1 MEPGGN
7 AAAELD
13 MLILLDLTGE
23 FSLTVAPFQM
33 MVNVA
38 FIAFARI
45 FGPHA
50 QIPRLPGS
58 RARPAP
64 TLNTLHTGA
73 MHPRLN
79 PRAWSLA
86 RQLLALQV
94 GVVAVVVLV
103 AGAAAYFQAAESSQA
118 SASARVLAV
127 ARSVAASPLVRS
139 ALLAPDPS
147 AILQPYSVRVGRD
160 TGSDF
165 VVVMNTK
172 GIRYSHP
179 KPDLIGKRFSGHI
192 DAAVAGGV
200 VLETYGGSFGPSE
213 RAVVP
218 VLSDNGKVLAL
229 VSVGVTR
236 AAVAKELAQHVP
248 ALLAAGIAA
257 LLLAAGGSA
266 LVSRRLR
273 RQTHG
278 LGPDELSRMYEFYD
292 AVLHAMRE
300 GLVLL
305 DQEGRLMLANDEARR
320 LLDLS
325 EEWAGLRFDEL
336 GLPAPMTEALEGGR
350 EVSDAIHLT
359 ASRVLVVNQAPA
371 RWEGRE
377 LGTVLT
383 LRDHTDLQA
392 LTGELD
398 SARGL
403 AEALR
408 SQAHEAANRLHS
420 VISLIELGRTEQALA
435 FATEE
440 LALAQQ
446 LTDLVVSA
454 VHEPVLAALLL
465 GKAAEANER
474 GVKLE
479 VDPASSVPESVIPA
493 RDLVT
498 VVGNLLDNAIDAA
511 AGAPGPRRVGF
522 SSWTEDEP
530 SEGGTA
536 GTLVLRV
543 SDSGPGLDKD
553 SVTQA
558 FTRGWSTKS
567 DERLIGH
574 GLGLALVGQVAHRN
588 RGTVE
593 VSRAGDEL
601 CDYPVLRDALPHQAT
616 SDGAGFGS
624 ARYVGAVF
632 TVRFPLPVAVGP

>member
-1 MEPGGN
+1 VGQAHLEQ
-7 AAAELD
+7 A
-13 MLILLDLTGE
+13 
-23 FSLTVAPFQM
+23 
-33 MVNVA
+33 
-38 FIAFARI
+38 
-45 FGPHA
+45 
-50 QIPRLPGS
+50 
-58 RARPAP
+58 
-64 TLNTLHTGA
+64 HTDA

-86 RQLLALQV
+86 RQLFALQV
-94 GVVAVVVLV
+94 VVVVVVVLA
-103 AGAAAYFQAAESSQA
+103 AGLASYLQARNSSQA
-118 SASARVLAV
+118 STDVRVLAV
-127 ARSVAASPLVRS
+127 ARSVADSPVIRS
-139 ALLAPDPS
+139 ALLTPNPS
-147 AILQPYSVRVGRD
+147 AILQPYAEKVRLD
-160 TGSDF
+160 TGTDY
-165 VVVMNTK
+165 VVVMTTQ
-172 GIRYSHP
+172 GIRFSHP
-179 KPDLIGKRFSGHI
+179 KTELIGKRFSGHI
-192 DAAVAGGV
+192 DAAVAGGF

-213 RAVVP
+213 RTVVP
-218 VLSDNGKVLAL
+218 VRADDGTVIAL

-236 AAVAKELAQHVP
+236 AAVAAELAQQMP
-248 ALLAAGIAA
+248 TLLAAGVAA

-266 LVSRRLR
+266 LVARRLR

-278 LGPDELSRMYEFYD
+278 LGPDELGRMYEFYD

-305 DQEGRLMLANDEARR
+305 DQGGKLMLANDEARR
-320 LLDLS
+320 LLELPAD
-325 EEWAGLRFDEL
+325 WAGHRLDEL
-336 GLPAPMTEALEGGR
+336 GLPAPMTEALEGGC
-350 EVSDAIHLT
+350 EVADAIHLT
-359 ASRVLVVNQAPA
+359 STRVLVVNQAPA

-420 VISLIELGRTEQALA
+420 VISLIELGRTDQALT

-474 GVKLE
+474 GVALE

-522 SSWTEDEP
+522 SSWIEDALCEDGIA
-530 SEGGTA
+530 S
-536 GTLVLRV
+536 TLVLQV

-553 SVTQA
+553 SVTRA
-558 FTRGWSTKS
+558 FTRGWSTKT
-567 DERLIGH
+567 DKRLIGH
-574 GLGLALVGQVAHRN
+574 GLGLALVGQVTARN

-593 VSRAGDEL
+593 VSRAGESL
-601 CDYPVLRDALPHQAT
+601 REYPVLRDALLRRA
-616 SDGAGFGS
+616 SSGGAGFG
-624 ARYVGAVF
+624 GAVF
-632 TVRFPLPVAVGP
+632 TVRFPLPVGVTT

>member
-1 MEPGGN
+1 M
-7 AAAELD
+7 
-13 MLILLDLTGE
+13 
-23 FSLTVAPFQM
+23 
-33 MVNVA
+33 
-38 FIAFARI
+38 
-45 FGPHA
+45 
-50 QIPRLPGS
+50 
-58 RARPAP
+58 RA
-64 TLNTLHTGA
+64 H
-73 MHPRLN
+73 LN
-79 PRAWSLA
+79 PRTWSLA
-86 RQLLALQV
+86 LQLFALQV
-94 GVVAVVVLV
+94 AVVTVVVLV
-103 AGAAAYFQAAESSQA
+103 GGAAAYLQARESSQSYA
-118 SASARVLAV
+118 RARVLAV

-147 AILQPYSVRVGRD
+147 AILQPYTEQVGRD

-165 VVVMNTK
+165 VVVMTTK

-179 KPDLIGKRFSGHI
+179 KRELIGQRFSGHI

-200 VLETYGGSFGPSE
+200 VLEAYGGSFGPSE

-218 VLSDNGKVLAL
+218 VRGDNGTVLAL

-236 AAVAKELAQHVP
+236 VAVARELAQHVP
-248 ALLAAGIAA
+248 ALLVAGIAA

-278 LGPDELSRMYEFYD
+278 LAPGELSRMYEFYD

-305 DQEGRLMLANDEARR
+305 DQDGRLMLANDEARR
-320 LLDLS
+320 LLDLPGN
-325 EEWAGLRFDEL
+325 WAGLRLDQL
-336 GLPAPMTEALEGGR
+336 GLPAPMADALRGGCV
-350 EVSDAIHLT
+350 VSDSIHLT
-359 ASRVLVVNQAPA
+359 ANRVLVVNQAPA
-371 RWEGRE
+371 RWEGRD
-377 LGTVLT
+377 LGTVMT

-420 VISLIELGRTEQALA
+420 VISLIELGRTEQALT

-446 LTDLVVSA
+446 LTDLVVGA

-511 AGAPGPRRVGF
+511 AGSPGPRRVGF
-522 SSWTEDEP
+522 SSWVQDDASGP
-530 SEGGTA
+530 GIAS
-536 GTLVLRV
+536 TLVLEV

-553 SVTQA
+553 SAAKA
-558 FTRGWSTKS
+558 FTRGWSTKT
-567 DERLIGH
+567 DKRLIGH

-588 RGTVE
+588 GGTVE
-593 VSRAGDEL
+593 VSRAGDGL
-601 CDYPVLRDALPHQAT
+601 GAYPVLRDALRHRAT
-616 SDGAGFGS
+616 SAGAGFGS
-624 ARYVGAVF
+624 STYIGAVF
-632 TVRFPLPVAVGP
+632 TVRFPLPVAVAP

>member
-1 MEPGGN
+1 MH
-7 AAAELD
+7 
-13 MLILLDLTGE
+13 T
-23 FSLTVAPFQM
+23 
-33 MVNVA
+33 
-38 FIAFARI
+38 
-45 FGPHA
+45 
-50 QIPRLPGS
+50 RLG
-58 RARPAP
+58 
-64 TLNTLHTGA
+64 
-73 MHPRLN
+73 

-86 RQLLALQV
+86 RQLFALQV
-94 GVVAVVVLV
+94 VVVAVVLLA
-103 AGAAAYFQAAESSQA
+103 AGAAAYLQARQSSQA

-139 ALLAPDPS
+139 ALRAPDPS
-147 AILQPYSVRVGRD
+147 AILQPYAERVRRD
-160 TGSDF
+160 TGADF
-165 VVVMNTK
+165 VVVMTTK

-218 VLSDNGKVLAL
+218 VRTDNNGKVLAL

-236 AAVAKELAQHVP
+236 VAVARELARQVP
-248 ALLAAGIAA
+248 ALLTAGIAA

-266 LVSRRLR
+266 LVARRLR

-278 LGPDELSRMYEFYD
+278 LGPDELGRMYEFYD

-305 DQEGRLMLANDEARR
+305 DQDGRLMLANDEARR
-320 LLDLS
+320 LLDLPG
-325 EEWAGLRFDEL
+325 EWAGLRLDEL
-336 GLPAPMTEALEGGR
+336 GLPAPMTEALEGGC

-359 ASRVLVVNQAPA
+359 SNRVLVVNQAPA

-420 VISLIELGRTEQALA
+420 VISLIELGRPEQALT
-435 FATEE
+435 FATAE
-440 LALAQQ
+440 LALAQR
-446 LTDLVVSA
+446 LTDLVVNA
-454 VHEPVLAALLL
+454 VDEPVLAALLL

-474 GVKLE
+474 GVALE
-479 VDPASSVPESVIPA
+479 VDPASNVPESVVPA

-522 SSWTEDEP
+522 SSWIEDAP
-530 SEGGTA
+530 NGRGIA
-536 GTLVLRV
+536 GTLVLQV
-543 SDSGPGLDKD
+543 SDSGPGLDQA
-553 SVTQA
+553 SAARA
-558 FTRGWSTKS
+558 FTRGWSTKP
-567 DERLIGH
+567 DKRLIGH
-574 GLGLALVGQVAHRN
+574 GLGLALVGQVTHRN
-588 RGTVE
+588 RGTV
-593 VSRAGDEL
+593 VVGRADDPMPGHPMLHAAVRRE
-601 CDYPVLRDALPHQAT
+601 AA
-616 SDGAGFGS
+616 F
-624 ARYVGAVF
+624 VGAVF
-632 TVRFPLPVAVGP
+632 TVRFPLPVTVAP

>member
-1 MEPGGN
+1 MH
-7 AAAELD
+7 
-13 MLILLDLTGE
+13 T
-23 FSLTVAPFQM
+23 
-33 MVNVA
+33 
-38 FIAFARI
+38 
-45 FGPHA
+45 
-50 QIPRLPGS
+50 RLG
-58 RARPAP
+58 
-64 TLNTLHTGA
+64 
-73 MHPRLN
+73 

-86 RQLLALQV
+86 RQLFALQV
-94 GVVAVVVLV
+94 VVVAVVLLA
-103 AGAAAYFQAAESSQA
+103 AGAAAYLQARQSSQA

-139 ALLAPDPS
+139 ALRAPDPS
-147 AILQPYSVRVGRD
+147 AILQPYAERVRRD
-160 TGSDF
+160 TGADF
-165 VVVMNTK
+165 VVVMTTK

-179 KPDLIGKRFSGHI
+179 KPNLIGKRFSGHI

-218 VLSDNGKVLAL
+218 VRTDNNGKVLAL

-236 AAVAKELAQHVP
+236 VAVARELAQQVP
-248 ALLAAGIAA
+248 ALLIAGIAA

-266 LVSRRLR
+266 LVARRLR

-278 LGPDELSRMYEFYD
+278 LGPDELGRMYEFYD

-305 DQEGRLMLANDEARR
+305 DQDGRLMLANDEARR
-320 LLDLS
+320 LLDLPG
-325 EEWAGLRFDEL
+325 EWAGLRLDEL
-336 GLPAPMTEALEGGR
+336 GLPAPMTEALEGGC

-359 ASRVLVVNQAPA
+359 SNRVLVVNQAPA

-420 VISLIELGRTEQALA
+420 VISLIELGRTEQALT

-440 LALAQQ
+440 LTLAQQ

-474 GVKLE
+474 GVTLE

-522 SSWTEDEP
+522 SSWIEDAP
-530 SEGGTA
+530 TSEGIA
-536 GTLVLRV
+536 SVLVLQV
-543 SDSGPGLDKD
+543 SDSGPGLDKA
-553 SVTQA
+553 SVTRA

-567 DERLIGH
+567 DKRLIGH
-574 GLGLALVGQVAHRN
+574 GLGLALVGQVTHRN

-593 VSRAGDEL
+593 VSRAGETL
-601 CDYPVLRDALPHQAT
+601 REYPVLRDALEHRAAFG
-616 SDGAGFGS
+616 GAVYG
-624 ARYVGAVF
+624 GAVF
-632 TVRFPLPVAVGP
+632 TVRFPLPVAVAP

>member
-1 MEPGGN
+1 
-7 AAAELD
+7 
-13 MLILLDLTGE
+13 
-23 FSLTVAPFQM
+23 
-33 MVNVA
+33 
-38 FIAFARI
+38 
-45 FGPHA
+45 
-50 QIPRLPGS
+50 
-58 RARPAP
+58 
-64 TLNTLHTGA
+64 

-86 RQLLALQV
+86 RQLFALQV
-94 GVVAVVVLV
+94 VVVAVVVLA
-103 AGAAAYFQAAESSQA
+103 AGAASYLQARQSSQA
-118 SASARVLAV
+118 STSARVLAV

-147 AILQPYSVRVGRD
+147 AILQPYTVRVGRD
-160 TGSDF
+160 TGTDF
-165 VVVMNTK
+165 VVVMTTK

-179 KPDLIGKRFSGHI
+179 KPELIGKRFSGHI

-218 VLSDNGKVLAL
+218 VRADNGKVLAL

-236 AAVAKELAQHVP
+236 AAVARELSRQVP
-248 ALLAAGIAA
+248 ALLIAGIVA

-266 LVSRRLR
+266 LVAQRLR

-278 LGPDELSRMYEFYD
+278 LGPDELGRMYEFYD

-305 DQEGRLMLANDEARR
+305 DQDGRLLLTNDEARR
-320 LLDLS
+320 LLDLPD
-325 EEWAGLRFDEL
+325 EWAGLRLDEL
-336 GLPAPMTEALEGGR
+336 GLPAPMTDALDGGC
-350 EVSDAIHLT
+350 EVTDAIHLT
-359 ASRVLVVNQAPA
+359 SNRVLVVNQAPA

-420 VISLIELGRTEQALA
+420 VISLIELGRTEQALT

-474 GVKLE
+474 GVALE

-522 SSWTEDEP
+522 SSWIDDVT
-530 SEGGTA
+530 SGSGIA
-536 GTLVLRV
+536 STLVLQV

-553 SVTQA
+553 SVTRA

-567 DERLIGH
+567 DKRLIGH
-574 GLGLALVGQVAHRN
+574 GLGLALVGQVTHRN
-588 RGTVE
+588 RGTIE
-593 VSRAGDEL
+593 VSRAGDQLRE
-601 CDYPVLRDALPHQAT
+601 YPVLREALLHRAA
-616 SDGAGFGS
+616 SGGSGFGG
-624 ARYVGAVF
+624 ATFEGAVF
-632 TVRFPLPVAVGP
+632 TVRFPLPIAVAP

>member
-1 MEPGGN
+1 
-7 AAAELD
+7 
-13 MLILLDLTGE
+13 
-23 FSLTVAPFQM
+23 
-33 MVNVA
+33 
-38 FIAFARI
+38 
-45 FGPHA
+45 
-50 QIPRLPGS
+50 
-58 RARPAP
+58 
-64 TLNTLHTGA
+64 

-86 RQLLALQV
+86 RQLFALQV

-103 AGAAAYFQAAESSQA
+103 AGAAAYLQAAESSQA

-147 AILQPYSVRVGRD
+147 AILQPYSVKVGRD

-165 VVVMNTK
+165 VVVMNTE

-179 KPDLIGKRFSGHI
+179 RPDLIGKRFSGHI

-218 VLSDNGKVLAL
+218 VRADNGKVLAL

-236 AAVAKELAQHVP
+236 VAVARELARHVP
-248 ALLAAGIAA
+248 ALLVSGIAA

-305 DQEGRLMLANDEARR
+305 DQDGRLLLANDEARR
-320 LLDLS
+320 LLDLP
-325 EEWAGLRFDEL
+325 EERAGLRLDEL
-336 GLPAPMTEALEGGR
+336 GLPAPMTEALEGGC

-359 ASRVLVVNQAPA
+359 ANRVLVVNQAPA
-371 RWEGRE
+371 RWEGRD

-435 FATEE
+435 FATQE

-522 SSWTEDEP
+522 SSWIEGDP
-530 SEGGTA
+530 SGHGIA
-536 GTLVLRV
+536 STLVLQV
-543 SDSGPGLDKD
+543 SDSGPGLDED
-553 SVTQA
+553 SLPRA

-567 DERLIGH
+567 DNRLIGH
-574 GLGLALVGQVAHRN
+574 GLGLALVGQATHRN
-588 RGTVE
+588 GGTVG
-593 VSRAGDEL
+593 VSRAGVRLRESR
-601 CDYPVLRDALPHQAT
+601 VLPDAPPCSAP
-616 SDGAGFGS
+616 SAGSGFGS
-624 ARYVGAVF
+624 ATYVGAVF
-632 TVRFPLPVAVGP
+632 TVRFPLPVAVRP

>member
-1 MEPGGN
+1 
-7 AAAELD
+7 
-13 MLILLDLTGE
+13 
-23 FSLTVAPFQM
+23 
-33 MVNVA
+33 
-38 FIAFARI
+38 
-45 FGPHA
+45 
-50 QIPRLPGS
+50 
-58 RARPAP
+58 
-64 TLNTLHTGA
+64 

-79 PRAWSLA
+79 PRDWSLA
-86 RQLLALQV
+86 RQLFALQV
-94 GVVAVVVLV
+94 GVVAIVVLA
-103 AGAAAYFQAAESSQA
+103 AGAAAYLQARQSSQA
-118 SASARVLAV
+118 STNVRVLAV
-127 ARSVAASPLVRS
+127 ARSVAASPVIRS
-139 ALLAPDPS
+139 ALLTPDPS
-147 AILQPYSVRVGRD
+147 AILQPYSERVRHD
-160 TGSDF
+160 TGTDF
-165 VVVMNTK
+165 VVVMTTK

-179 KPDLIGKRFSGHI
+179 KPELIGKRFSGHI

-213 RAVVP
+213 RTVVP
-218 VLSDNGKVLAL
+218 VRGDDGTVIAL

-236 AAVAKELAQHVP
+236 VAVAKELAHQVP
-248 ALLAAGIAA
+248 SLLIAGITA

-266 LVSRRLR
+266 LVARRLR

-278 LGPDELSRMYEFYD
+278 LGPDELGRMYEFYD

-305 DQEGRLMLANDEARR
+305 DQDGRLMLANDEARR
-320 LLDLS
+320 LLDLPG
-325 EEWAGLRFDEL
+325 EWAGLRLDEL
-336 GLPAPMTEALEGGR
+336 GLPAPMTETLEGGC

-359 ASRVLVVNQAPA
+359 STRVLVVNQAPA

-420 VISLIELGRTEQALA
+420 VISLIELGRTEQALT

-474 GVKLE
+474 GVTLE

-522 SSWTEDEP
+522 SSWVEDDASGP
-530 SEGGTA
+530 GIAS
-536 GTLVLRV
+536 TLVLQV

-553 SVTQA
+553 SVTRA

-567 DERLIGH
+567 DKRLIGH
-574 GLGLALVGQVAHRN
+574 GLGLALVGQVTARN
-588 RGTVE
+588 RGTVR
-593 VSRAGDEL
+593 VSRAGDSLRE
-601 CDYPVLRDALPHQAT
+601 YPVLRDALLHRAS
-616 SDGAGFGS
+616 SDGGGFGG
-624 ARYVGAVF
+624 ATFGGAVF
-632 TVRFPLPVAVGP
+632 TVRFPLPVAVTP